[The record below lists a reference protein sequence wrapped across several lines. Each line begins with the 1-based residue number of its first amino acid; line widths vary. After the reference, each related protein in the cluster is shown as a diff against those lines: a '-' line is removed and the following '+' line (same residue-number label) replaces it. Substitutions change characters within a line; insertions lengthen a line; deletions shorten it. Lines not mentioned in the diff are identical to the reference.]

1 MVVKRIYLVA
11 KVQILGR
18 MNIFLYICHYILRLM
33 KTISRTFFSM
43 PVNCIVFLVVPV
55 FIFLFIL
62 GYNPFGM
69 DEFLAGPYGRY
80 TLNLLVTTLIVLGV
94 VSLSRML
101 LFILRHRIEMNWAL
115 YILWCVMEVVVSG
128 LFMSILLGIAWHGI
142 YTYFYVMGMCVL
154 MLLGIT
160 AFPYAIIT
168 LSVQVYVLG
177 KKAALAPQTDERT
190 LIRFNDSYKRLKLIV
205 SSESVL
211 YVKAEDNYVHIVYL
225 DGARLRDFLM
235 RSSMS
240 ALEEILTRH
249 GLVRCH
255 RSYFVN
261 PVHVDLVKKDEGGF
275 AVARL
280 DAGDAS
286 VPVSKRYYDALAK
299 ML

>member
-1 MVVKRIYLVA
+1 
-11 KVQILGR
+11 
-18 MNIFLYICHYILRLM
+18 M
-33 KTISRTFFSM
+33 KTISRTFFTM
-43 PVNCIVFLVVPV
+43 PVCCIVFLTVPV
-55 FIFLFIL
+55 FVFLFIL
-62 GYNPFGM
+62 GYTPFDI
-69 DEFLAGPYGRY
+69 DEFIAGPKGHY
-80 TLNLLVTTLIVLGV
+80 TLNLLITTLVVLGV

-101 LFILRHRIEMNWAL
+101 LFILRHKIELNWSL

-128 LFMSILLGIAWHGI
+128 LFMSILLGIAWHGV

-160 AFPYAIIT
+160 FFPYVIIT
-168 LSVQVYVLG
+168 LAVQVHILS
-177 KKAALAPQTDERT
+177 KQAALAPLTDEKT
-190 LIRFNDSYKRLKLIV
+190 LIRFNDSYKRLRLLV

-211 YVKAEDNYVHIVYL
+211 YIKAEDNYVHIFYL
-225 DGARLRDFLM
+225 DGGRVRDFTL
-235 RSSMS
+235 RSSMAS
-240 ALEEILTRH
+240 LETILTRH

-280 DAGDAS
+280 AESDSS

-299 ML
+299 LL